1 MQRRFGG
8 LPALARRA
16 LARSLALL
24 PVSAAG
30 LARDKQR
37 KLAAAIRAAGSLEQL
52 HAALTSVWADPAVLL
67 QPHWQS
73 TAAEQLMLAD
83 ARTYLPADILVKV
96 DRAAMAVGLETRAP
110 FLDHRVAAVAWRL
123 PLALKIRGGTGKWAL
138 RQLLH
143 RHVPPELIDRP
154 KAGFAMPIGAW
165 LRGPLRPWAEDL
177 LDPQLLQRQGYLQP
191 APIQHLWRAPS
202 TRFAS

>member
-1 MQRRFGG
+1 VQRRFGG

-83 ARTYLPADILVKV
+83 ARTYLPADIFVKV

-177 LDPQLLQRQGYLQP
+177 LDPRQLQRQGYLQP